1 MHVRYSHRRPSYKKI
16 VKNKFSQAKLEE
28 KEYYVA
34 RKYTAKAHQF
44 RSYYKN
50 VLSNKKYGK
59 YDPIPEWLK
68 E

>member
-1 MHVRYSHRRPSYKKI
+1 